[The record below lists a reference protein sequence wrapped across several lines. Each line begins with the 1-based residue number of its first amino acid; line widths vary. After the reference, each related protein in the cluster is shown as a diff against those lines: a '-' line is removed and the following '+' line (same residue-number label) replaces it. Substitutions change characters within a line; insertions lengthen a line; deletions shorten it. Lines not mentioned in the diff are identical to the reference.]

1 MLDDQPLVSILVLN
15 HDGKRFLD
23 DLYASLKSSTY
34 PNFQVMLID
43 NASTDDSVAYTQT
56 HYPWVNV
63 FETGCNG
70 GFSYAYNEAFK
81 RAKGKYYLVLNN
93 DVTVDP
99 GWIEPLVAAME
110 ADTGLGAVQP
120 KLVSMLDPS
129 DFEYAGASGGF
140 LDVYGFPFLR
150 GRLFNTLEK
159 DEGQYDDDVRIFWTT
174 GAAMLVRAE
183 ALKWTG
189 GLDEDFVHHMEE
201 IDLCWRM
208 NLVGYRLK
216 AIPQSVVYHYGGATI
231 KPDSYQKI
239 YWNHRNSVFMLLKN
253 LSGKNLIKRLF
264 GRWLLD
270 LMAISFAVAK
280 WDWNRARAI
289 IAGHNWLVLRAGYIK
304 RQRTAVQALRKVE
317 DEELDHL
324 FYQGSVAL
332 SYFLKG
338 KRSYQ
343 QVMQDEGT
351 DSSPHQSLQETDRE
365 KASPSQK
372 L

>member
-15 HDGKRFLD
+15 HNGKGFLD

-34 PNFQVMLID
+34 QNFQVMLID
-43 NASTDDSVAYTQT
+43 NASTDDSVTYTKS

-81 RAKGKYYLVLNN
+81 RAEGKYYLVLNN

-99 GWIEPLVAAME
+99 GWIEPLVEAME
-110 ADTGLGAVQP
+110 ADSGLGAVQP

-159 DEGQYDDDVRIFWTT
+159 DEGQYDDDTRIFWTT
-174 GAAMLVRAE
+174 GAAMLVRAK
-183 ALKWTG
+183 ALEWTG

-208 NLVGYRLK
+208 NLVGYRLQ
-216 AIPQSVVYHYGGATI
+216 AIPEAVVYHYGGATI

-239 YWNHRNSVFMLLKN
+239 YWNHRNSLFMLLKN
-253 LSGKNLIKRLF
+253 LSGQNLLKRLF

-270 LMAISFAVAK
+270 LMAISFSVAK
-280 WDWNRARAI
+280 LDWNRARAI
-289 IAGHNWLVLRAGYIK
+289 IAGHNWLVLRTFYIK
-304 RQRTAVQALRKVE
+304 RQRRAVQELRKVD
-317 DEELDHL
+317 DEALDQL
-324 FYQGSVAL
+324 FYHGSIAL
-332 SYFLKG
+332 AYFLKG
-338 KRSYQ
+338 KRTYHQLMEQ
-343 QVMQDEGT
+343 QQTSRTPNTLE
-351 DSSPHQSLQETDRE
+351 ETTAKKE
-365 KASPSQK
+365 SPS
-372 L
+372 